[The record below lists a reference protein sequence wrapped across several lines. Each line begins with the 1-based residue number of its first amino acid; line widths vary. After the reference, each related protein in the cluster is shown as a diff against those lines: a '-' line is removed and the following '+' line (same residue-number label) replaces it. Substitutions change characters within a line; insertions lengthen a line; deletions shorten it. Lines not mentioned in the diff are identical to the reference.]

1 MRGCGEYS
9 HSFEQHRLSLFLGL
23 KISIFNFFFYK
34 SDFFEGGGGGVD
46 IVFFGGDI
54 FRGHL

>member
-34 SDFFEGGGGGVD
+34 SDFFEGGGGGW
-46 IVFFGGDI
+46 I
-54 FRGHL
+54 